1 MMVRLGQ
8 VQRPTVEVGDV
19 ATPGGRCPACG
30 EPLFAW
36 LEVDGDV
43 GGAPVSHVLDRCEN
57 CRLVIERGDGGE
69 GVADLIEGLVDA
81 VAKSGEATLA
91 LPNGVSWQAG
101 IGSENWAGMR
111 FPAQPSVLNPKALAL
126 LLEHEGLETARTSYP
141 AAPAMATLMQ
151 TLINL
156 ITINRDFARRVL
168 GGELTPSQSRS
179 GRGGYAFD
187 AFASAVTAIPVAAL
201 AVLIEGAALLARR
214 GGVFRTIVRRSD
226 G

>member
-1 MMVRLGQ
+1 MVRLGQ
-8 VQRPTVEVGDV
+8 IQRPAVEVGDV

-30 EPLFAW
+30 QPLFAW

-43 GGAPVSHVLDRCEN
+43 GAARVRHVLDRCEN
-57 CRLVIERGDGGE
+57 CKLVIERGDAGE
-69 GVADLIEGLVDA
+69 GVADLIEGLVEA
-81 VAKSGEATLA
+81 VAKHGEATVA

-101 IGSENWAGMR
+101 IGSENWSGLR
-111 FPAQPSVLNPKALAL
+111 FPSQPSVLNPKALAL
-126 LLEHEGLETARTSYP
+126 LLEHEGLEAGRVSYP

-156 ITINRDFARRVL
+156 ITLNRDFARRVL
-168 GGELTPSQSRS
+168 GGELKSAEARH

-187 AFASAVTAIPVAAL
+187 VFATAITAIPVAAL
-201 AVLIEGAALLARR
+201 SVLIEGAALLARR
-214 GGVFRTIVRRSD
+214 GGVFKTTVRRSA